1 MKNFIE
7 DFLIEEDIDE
17 IENDQHLLHIKKLIK
32 LLEKDRAQQLILSG
46 VSKRLK
52 DYANWIGKNEFTM
65 FADGN
70 WSDVFGNDF
79 TNDKLYNMYLK
90 SKN

>member
-1 MKNFIE
+1 MDRPNRNERIKMQ
-7 DFLIEEDIDE
+7 DE
-17 IENDQHLLHIKKLIK
+17 YFNKYNDKSYLQA
-32 LLEKDRAQQLILSG
+32 LEKYASALEEQLRLYG

-70 WSDVFGNDF
+70 WRDGFGNEF
-79 TNDKLYNMYLK
+79 TNSELHSLYLNK
-90 SKN
+90 PNK